1 MEVKKK
7 MRAKNSKT
15 TKLVELGIFV
25 ALVLVIQLLGG
36 AVKVGPISISLVLIP
51 IAVGGILLGPLCGA
65 VLGLTFGV
73 ATVIGGLTGADPF
86 TATLLNSG
94 AWGAVF
100 TTLLCLVKGTMAG
113 FVSALIYKLL
123 APKSRVAAV
132 LLAAVAAPVVN
143 TGLFVLGALTV
154 LNSLITQNFL
164 GSGSNIIY
172 FVFIGCAGVNFLI
185 ELAVNVIFTP
195 AIRRILTAVRRG

>member
-1 MEVKKK
+1 M
-7 MRAKNSKT
+7 KNSKT
-15 TKLVELGIFV
+15 TKLVELGIFI

-123 APKSRVAAV
+123 APKSKVAAV

-154 LNSLITQNFL
+154 LNGLITQNFV

>member
-1 MEVKKK
+1 M
-7 MRAKNSKT
+7 KNSKT

-25 ALVLVIQLLGG
+25 ALVLAIQLLGG

-65 VLGLTFGV
+65 ALGLAFGV

-113 FVSALIYKLL
+113 FVSAFIYKLL
-123 APKSRVAAV
+123 APKSKVAAV

-143 TGLFVLGALTV
+143 TGLFILGALTV
-154 LNSLITQNFL
+154 LNSLITQNFV

>member
-1 MEVKKK
+1 M
-7 MRAKNSKT
+7 KNSKT

-113 FVSALIYKLL
+113 FVSAFIYKLL
-123 APKSRVAAV
+123 APKSKVAAV

-143 TGLFVLGALTV
+143 TGLFILGALTV
-154 LNSLITQNFL
+154 LNGLITQNFV

>member
-1 MEVKKK
+1 M
-7 MRAKNSKT
+7 KNSKT
-15 TKLVELGIFV
+15 TKLVEMGIFI

-123 APKSRVAAV
+123 APKSKVAAV

-154 LNSLITQNFL
+154 LNSLITQNFV

>member
-1 MEVKKK
+1 M
-7 MRAKNSKT
+7 KNSKT
-15 TKLVELGIFV
+15 TKLVELGIFI

-123 APKSRVAAV
+123 AQKSKVAAV

-143 TGLFVLGALTV
+143 TGLFILGALTV
-154 LNSLITQNFL
+154 LNSLITQNFV

>member
-1 MEVKKK
+1 M
-7 MRAKNSKT
+7 KNSKT

-123 APKSRVAAV
+123 AQKSKVAAV

-143 TGLFVLGALTV
+143 TGLFILGALTV
-154 LNSLITQNFL
+154 LNSLITQNFV

>member
-1 MEVKKK
+1 M
-7 MRAKNSKT
+7 KNSKT

-25 ALVLVIQLLGG
+25 ALVLVIQLLCG

-65 VLGLTFGV
+65 ALGLTFGV

-113 FVSALIYKLL
+113 FVSAFIYKLL
-123 APKSRVAAV
+123 APKSKVAAV

-143 TGLFVLGALTV
+143 TGLFILGALTV
-154 LNSLITQNFL
+154 LNSLITQNFV

>member
-1 MEVKKK
+1 M
-7 MRAKNSKT
+7 KNSKT

-123 APKSRVAAV
+123 APKNKVAAV

-143 TGLFVLGALTV
+143 TGLFILGALTV
-154 LNSLITQNFL
+154 LNGLITQNFV

>member
-1 MEVKKK
+1 M
-7 MRAKNSKT
+7 KNSKT

-65 VLGLTFGV
+65 VLGLTFCV

-113 FVSALIYKLL
+113 FVSAFIYKLL
-123 APKSRVAAV
+123 APKSKVAAV

-143 TGLFVLGALTV
+143 TGLFILGALTV
-154 LNSLITQNFL
+154 LNSLITQNFV

>member
-1 MEVKKK
+1 M
-7 MRAKNSKT
+7 KNSKT

-113 FVSALIYKLL
+113 FVSAFIYKLL
-123 APKSRVAAV
+123 APKSKVAAV

-143 TGLFVLGALTV
+143 TGLFILGALTV
-154 LNSLITQNFL
+154 LNSLITQNFV

>member
-1 MEVKKK
+1 M
-7 MRAKNSKT
+7 KNSKT

-51 IAVGGILLGPLCGA
+51 IAVGGILLGPPCGA

-123 APKSRVAAV
+123 APKNKVAAV

-143 TGLFVLGALTV
+143 TGLFILGALTV
-154 LNSLITQNFL
+154 LNSLITQNFV

-185 ELAVNVIFTP
+185 ELAVNVIFSP

>member
-1 MEVKKK
+1 M
-7 MRAKNSKT
+7 KNSKT

-94 AWGAVF
+94 AWGAIF

-113 FVSALIYKLL
+113 FVSAFIYKLL
-123 APKSRVAAV
+123 APKSKVAAV
-132 LLAAVAAPVVN
+132 LLAAVAAPIVN
-143 TGLFVLGALTV
+143 TGLFILGALTV
-154 LNSLITQNFL
+154 LNSLITQNFV

>member
-1 MEVKKK
+1 M
-7 MRAKNSKT
+7 KNSKT

-65 VLGLTFGV
+65 ALGLTFGV

-113 FVSALIYKLL
+113 FVSAFIYKLL
-123 APKSRVAAV
+123 APKSKVAAV

-143 TGLFVLGALTV
+143 TGLFILGALTV
-154 LNSLITQNFL
+154 LNSLITQNFV

-185 ELAVNVIFTP
+185 ELSVNVIFTP

>member
-1 MEVKKK
+1 M
-7 MRAKNSKT
+7 KNSKT

-154 LNSLITQNFL
+154 LNGLITQNFV

>member
-1 MEVKKK
+1 M
-7 MRAKNSKT
+7 KNSKT

-65 VLGLTFGV
+65 ALGLTFGV

-113 FVSALIYKLL
+113 FVSAFIYKLL
-123 APKSRVAAV
+123 APKSKVAAV

-143 TGLFVLGALTV
+143 TGLFILGALTV
-154 LNSLITQNFL
+154 LNSLITQNFV

>member
-1 MEVKKK
+1 M
-7 MRAKNSKT
+7 KNSKT

-113 FVSALIYKLL
+113 FVSAFIYKLL
-123 APKSRVAAV
+123 APKSKVAAV

-143 TGLFVLGALTV
+143 TGLFILGALTV
-154 LNSLITQNFL
+154 LNSLITQNFV

-172 FVFIGCAGVNFLI
+172 FVFIVCAGVNFLI

>member
-1 MEVKKK
+1 M
-7 MRAKNSKT
+7 KNSKT
-15 TKLVELGIFV
+15 TKLVELGIFI

-94 AWGAVF
+94 TWGAVF

-123 APKSRVAAV
+123 APKSKVAAV

-143 TGLFVLGALTV
+143 TGLFILGALTV
-154 LNSLITQNFL
+154 LNSLITQNFV

>member
-1 MEVKKK
+1 M
-7 MRAKNSKT
+7 KNSKT

-113 FVSALIYKLL
+113 FVSAFIYKLL
-123 APKSRVAAV
+123 APKSKVAAV

-143 TGLFVLGALTV
+143 TGLFILGALTM
-154 LNSLITQNFL
+154 LNSLITQNFV

>member
-36 AVKVGPISISLVLIP
+36 AVKVGPISISLVLSP
-51 IAVGGILLGPLCGA
+51 SAVGGILLGPLCGA

>member
-1 MEVKKK
+1 M
-7 MRAKNSKT
+7 KNSKT
-15 TKLVELGIFV
+15 TKLVELGIFI

-86 TATLLNSG
+86 TDTLLNSG

-123 APKSRVAAV
+123 APKSKVAAV

-154 LNSLITQNFL
+154 LNSLITQNFV

>member
-1 MEVKKK
+1 M
-7 MRAKNSKT
+7 KNSKT

-154 LNSLITQNFL
+154 LNSLITQNFV

>member
-1 MEVKKK
+1 M
-7 MRAKNSKT
+7 KNSKT

-123 APKSRVAAV
+123 APKNKVAAV

-154 LNSLITQNFL
+154 LNSLITQNFV

>member
-1 MEVKKK
+1 M
-7 MRAKNSKT
+7 KNSKT

-123 APKSRVAAV
+123 APKSKVAAV

-143 TGLFVLGALTV
+143 TGLFILGTLTV
-154 LNSLITQNFL
+154 LNSLITQNFV

-195 AIRRILTAVRRG
+195 AIRRILTAVRHG

>member
-1 MEVKKK
+1 M
-7 MRAKNSKT
+7 KNSKT

-113 FVSALIYKLL
+113 FVSAFIYKLL
-123 APKSRVAAV
+123 APKSKVAAV

-143 TGLFVLGALTV
+143 TGLFILGALTV
-154 LNSLITQNFL
+154 LNGLITQNFVV
-164 GSGSNIIY
+164 SGSNIIY
-172 FVFIGCAGVNFLI
+172 FVFIVCAGVNFLI

>member
-1 MEVKKK
+1 M
-7 MRAKNSKT
+7 KNSKT

-123 APKSRVAAV
+123 APKSKVAAV

-154 LNSLITQNFL
+154 LNGLITQNFV

>member
-1 MEVKKK
+1 M
-7 MRAKNSKT
+7 KNSKT
-15 TKLVELGIFV
+15 TKLVELGIFI

-123 APKSRVAAV
+123 APKSKVAAV

-143 TGLFVLGALTV
+143 TGLFILGALTV
-154 LNSLITQNFL
+154 LNSLITQNFV

>member
-1 MEVKKK
+1 M
-7 MRAKNSKT
+7 KNSKT

-113 FVSALIYKLL
+113 FVSAFIYKLL
-123 APKSRVAAV
+123 APKSKVAAV
-132 LLAAVAAPVVN
+132 LLAAVAVPVVN
-143 TGLFVLGALTV
+143 TGLFILGALTV
-154 LNSLITQNFL
+154 LNGLITQNFV

>member
-1 MEVKKK
+1 M
-7 MRAKNSKT
+7 KNSKT

-73 ATVIGGLTGADPF
+73 ATVICGLTGADPF

-123 APKSRVAAV
+123 APKSKVAAV

-143 TGLFVLGALTV
+143 TGLFILGALTV
-154 LNSLITQNFL
+154 LNSLITQNFV

>member
-1 MEVKKK
+1 M
-7 MRAKNSKT
+7 KNRKT

-113 FVSALIYKLL
+113 FVSAFIYKLL
-123 APKSRVAAV
+123 APKSKVAAV

-143 TGLFVLGALTV
+143 TGLFILGALTV
-154 LNSLITQNFL
+154 LNSLITQNFV

>member
-1 MEVKKK
+1 M
-7 MRAKNSKT
+7 KNSKT
-15 TKLVELGIFV
+15 TKLVELGIFI

-123 APKSRVAAV
+123 APKSKVAAV
-132 LLAAVAAPVVN
+132 FLAAVAAPVVN

-154 LNSLITQNFL
+154 LNGLITQNFV

>member
-1 MEVKKK
+1 M
-7 MRAKNSKT
+7 KNSKT
-15 TKLVELGIFV
+15 TKLVELGIFI

-123 APKSRVAAV
+123 APKSKVAAV

-154 LNSLITQNFL
+154 LNSLITQNFV

>member
-1 MEVKKK
+1 M
-7 MRAKNSKT
+7 KNSKT

-25 ALVLVIQLLGG
+25 ALVLVIQLLCG

-113 FVSALIYKLL
+113 FVSAFIYKLL
-123 APKSRVAAV
+123 APKSKVAAV

-143 TGLFVLGALTV
+143 TGLFILGALTV
-154 LNSLITQNFL
+154 LNSLITQNFV

>member
-1 MEVKKK
+1 M
-7 MRAKNSKT
+7 KNSKT

-123 APKSRVAAV
+123 APKSKVAAV

-143 TGLFVLGALTV
+143 TGLFILGALTV
-154 LNSLITQNFL
+154 LNSLITQNFV

>member
-1 MEVKKK
+1 M
-7 MRAKNSKT
+7 KNSKT

-113 FVSALIYKLL
+113 FVSAFIYKLL
-123 APKSRVAAV
+123 APKSKVAAV

-143 TGLFVLGALTV
+143 TGLFILGALTV
-154 LNSLITQNFL
+154 LNSLITQNFV

-195 AIRRILTAVRRG
+195 AIRRILAAVRRG

>member
-1 MEVKKK
+1 M
-7 MRAKNSKT
+7 
-15 TKLVELGIFV
+15 
-25 ALVLVIQLLGG
+25 
-36 AVKVGPISISLVLIP
+36 
-51 IAVGGILLGPLCGA
+51 
-65 VLGLTFGV
+65 LGLTFGV

-123 APKSRVAAV
+123 APKSKVAAV
-132 LLAAVAAPVVN
+132 FLAAVAAPVVN

-154 LNSLITQNFL
+154 LNGLITQNFV

>member
-1 MEVKKK
+1 M
-7 MRAKNSKT
+7 KNSKT

-123 APKSRVAAV
+123 APKSKVAAV

-154 LNSLITQNFL
+154 LNSLITQNFV

>member
-1 MEVKKK
+1 M
-7 MRAKNSKT
+7 KNSKT

-65 VLGLTFGV
+65 ALGLTFGV

-113 FVSALIYKLL
+113 FVSAFIYKLL
-123 APKSRVAAV
+123 APKSKVAAV

-143 TGLFVLGALTV
+143 TGLFILGALTV
-154 LNSLITQNFL
+154 LNSLITQNFVV
-164 GSGSNIIY
+164 SGSNIIY
-172 FVFIGCAGVNFLI
+172 FVFIVCAGVNFLI

>member
-1 MEVKKK
+1 M
-7 MRAKNSKT
+7 KNSKT

-113 FVSALIYKLL
+113 FVSAFIYKLL
-123 APKSRVAAV
+123 APKSKVAAV
-132 LLAAVAAPVVN
+132 LLAAVAAPVLN

-154 LNSLITQNFL
+154 LNSLITQNFV